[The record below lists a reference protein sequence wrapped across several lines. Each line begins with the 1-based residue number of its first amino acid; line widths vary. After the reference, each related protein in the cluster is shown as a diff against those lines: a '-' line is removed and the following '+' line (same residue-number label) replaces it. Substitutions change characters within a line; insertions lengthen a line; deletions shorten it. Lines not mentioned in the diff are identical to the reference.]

1 MTLGSPINEVWENFT
16 PTFAQEN
23 FTNYNQIEQ
32 NNTDILKPKNDY
44 EVPKQSEQPVE
55 KKKEEEPKPVVVE
68 DLVQKPETPAISEQQ
83 NLINE
88 EIFKHIK
95 SLEDKIV
102 ELIEQNKNGGGRQV
116 DLFGKN
122 IHDIL
127 LFIILGIFVL
137 LVLDSIFR
145 ILKMKLNKN
154 M

>member
-1 MTLGSPINEVWENFT
+1 MTLGSPISEVWENFT
-16 PTFAQEN
+16 PTFAHEN

-32 NNTDILKPKNDY
+32 NNTDILNPKNDY
-44 EVPKQSEQPVE
+44 EVPKQPEPPAE
-55 KKKEEEPKPVVVE
+55 KKVEEPKPEVVNNLPE
-68 DLVQKPETPAISEQQ
+68 KPEVPAISEQQ
-83 NLINE
+83 NQINE

-95 SLEDKIV
+95 SLENKIV
-102 ELIEQNKNGGGRQV
+102 ELIEQNKNGGVRQV

-127 LFIILGIFVL
+127 LFIILGIFIL

-154 M
+154 V